1 MALFQYQG
9 TACPSHTARLSQP
22 HLCAGQFSE
31 AAPSSQSP
39 ILTWLP
45 AAGAMR
51 TGTLTSRCTAS
62 PVPQLCWE
70 HRPQHQLMVW
80 LATNV

>member
-51 TGTLTSRCTAS
+51 TGTLTSRCMAS
-62 PVPQLCWE
+62 PCPSFAGNTG
-70 HRPQHQLMVW
+70 PS
-80 LATNV
+80 TS